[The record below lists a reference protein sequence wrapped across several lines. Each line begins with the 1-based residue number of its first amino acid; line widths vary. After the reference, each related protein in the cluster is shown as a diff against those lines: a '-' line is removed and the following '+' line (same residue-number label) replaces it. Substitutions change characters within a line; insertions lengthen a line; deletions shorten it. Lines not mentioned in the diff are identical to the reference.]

1 MVSDDERGKQVV
13 ILNGMNRVDL
23 IKDVRFEQR
32 LRRSE
37 MVNHIHI
44 GRQSRDKQEGI
55 PRVKTVR

>member
-44 GRQSRDKQEGI
+44 GRQSRDKQERI